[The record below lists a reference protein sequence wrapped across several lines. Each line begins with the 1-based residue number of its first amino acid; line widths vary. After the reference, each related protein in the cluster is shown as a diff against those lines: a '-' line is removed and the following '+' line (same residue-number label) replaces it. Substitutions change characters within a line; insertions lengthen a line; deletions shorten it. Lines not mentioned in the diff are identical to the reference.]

1 MKSQSILENFT
12 VKIETK
18 RKKYCHLDKMSRLVR
33 IGQRMIEI
41 AGLHGIWVGPDHLSR
56 SRITLFYLNRPTEQ
70 ITYEYGKW
78 EECDKDAKILECAKN
93 EFNKTI
99 GQNTLQ

>member
-1 MKSQSILENFT
+1 
-12 VKIETK
+12 
-18 RKKYCHLDKMSRLVR
+18 MSRLVR

-78 EECDKDAKILECAKN
+78 
-93 EFNKTI
+93 
-99 GQNTLQ
+99 